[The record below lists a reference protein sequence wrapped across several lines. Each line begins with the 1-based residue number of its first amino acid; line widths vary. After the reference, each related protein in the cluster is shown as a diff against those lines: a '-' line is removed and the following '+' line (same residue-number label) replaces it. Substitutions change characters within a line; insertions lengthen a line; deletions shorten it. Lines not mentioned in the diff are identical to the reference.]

1 MKIITKCTIYAVSNV
16 CNVICYFDGPCGKHY
31 ITLAIRPYCCPQQ
44 FLQNHGFVFGF
55 LIVQALKPGFGRCY

>member
-31 ITLAIRPYCCPQQ
+31 ITLAKASCPQQ
-44 FLQNHGFVFGF
+44 FQQNHEFVFGF
-55 LIVQALKPGFGRCY
+55 LIMWAQKPGFGRCH